1 MLCVGAAGFQHFHP
15 LPRYFWFYTQ
25 WHDFL
30 YEFVISF
37 FFNIFR
43 DNRPPFHHVVIHFWW
58 ASTTPLS
65 FFFIHNSPLMH
76 YATGCSFCFN
86 SFSNPLFGIS
96 ANSFWNEHSRA
107 KDWMSSGWLGSPD
120 RRLKGFQGWKCR
132 VKLKYDKNGEKKF
145 TKYVTEYFK
154 RPKKAIFSFVYG
166 FLNRYLW
173 FFFFPSASR
182 LKSLHWNIQFT
193 MDWSPRQNRPSD
205 ANETAQ
211 KTEF

>member
-132 VKLKYDKNGEKKF
+132 VKLKYDKNGEKNSQN
-145 TKYVTEYFK
+145 TWQNILNDQ
-154 RPKKAIFSFVYG
+154 KKQFFRSCMDFWIDIYDS
-166 FLNRYLW
+166 
-173 FFFFPSASR
+173 FFF
-182 LKSLHWNIQFT
+182 
-193 MDWSPRQNRPSD
+193 RQPPV
-205 ANETAQ
+205 
-211 KTEF
+211 